1 MKIAENTHFSL
12 QVWRFDK
19 LSEKF
24 EHCKELLVRSAKE
37 KKKKKKPVMD
47 CSSET
52 TGTGQPGGLLSM
64 GWHRVGHD

>member
-52 TGTGQPGGLLSM
+52 RL
-64 GWHRVGHD
+64 V